1 MQYYI
6 TGRPLKSSACC
17 ILQASRAQNWFQFLE
32 NQFGSLWLNKSLIMS
47 SPFLLTSHHPVLPSL
62 TQPARPPLWSPHHL
76 PGDKWR
82 AWTTWETDED
92 GRWRQ
97 RCGHLV
103 HLHRECVCSREECVC
118 SRASRW
124 PPAGFPTPN
133 PPEKT
138 NKQPRPVKT
147 PHK

>member
-32 NQFGSLWLNKSLIMS
+32 NQFGSLWLKKSLIMS

-76 PGDKWR
+76 PGDKWLSPGLNDVGDGWR
-82 AWTTWETDED
+82 RTVTAAMRPPCPFTSGVCVFTRGVCLFTRFTLTSRGVSHTKSTW
-92 GRWRQ
+92 
-97 RCGHLV
+97 
-103 HLHRECVCSREECVC
+103 
-118 SRASRW
+118 
-124 PPAGFPTPN
+124 
-133 PPEKT
+133 K
-138 NKQPRPVKT
+138 NKQT
-147 PHK
+147 ASAC